1 MELIGGETVYPEAT
15 IIATIFLQKC
25 LPGLYSDNPNEFY
38 LTYVFLNINEY
49 IGVNFILISSLNKLI
64 QLYSRWE

>member
-1 MELIGGETVYPEAT
+1 MEIIGGETVYPEAT
-15 IIATIFLQKC
+15 IIATIFLQKY

-38 LTYVFLNINEY
+38 LTYVFLNIKEY